1 MNLDASDRAATV
13 DLLVEITSPNN
24 NKHDAQT
31 KFNLYQKIGVKEYW
45 ITERNDKMLLVYTLI
60 DQDFVA
66 LKPNVEGEKINST
79 LFSEF
84 DFAL

>member
-1 MNLDASDRAATV
+1 MDASDCDATG

-45 ITERNDKMLLVYTLI
+45 IIEPDDEMLLVYTLI

-66 LKPNVEGEKINST
+66 LKPNIEGEKINST